1 MKKGNKSKAANL
13 RQKAEEL
20 LIKKS
25 LKTDSQLSETDILKL
40 IHEFEVHKIEL
51 EMQNE
56 ELKLANEQEKL
67 AKEKY
72 TELYQFA
79 PSGYFTLSK
88 EGEIIKSN
96 ICGSQ
101 MLGKERHRLK
111 FSRFG
116 FFVSNDTKP
125 IFNLFLEKVFSS
137 KAKESCEVTMST
149 DGNLPIYV
157 YLIGIASENGE
168 QCLVNMIDITERMYT
183 EAILRESE
191 ERLEFY
197 IENPPMAVIEWDS
210 NFKVIR
216 WTGDSEK
223 MFGLSAEETIGKPI
237 MDLDIIFEPDIPI
250 VQNTIEK
257 LTNGLNKQVFS
268 TNRNY
273 RKD

>member
-25 LKTDSQLSETDILKL
+25 LKTDSQLSETDILRL
-40 IHEFEVHKIEL
+40 NHELQVHQIEL

-137 KAKESCEVTMST
+137 KAKESCEVTLST

-168 QCLVNMIDITERMYT
+168 QCLVNVMNITDRKWAAELIIANKELAYQN
-183 EAILRESE
+183 E
-191 ERLEFY
+191 EKQKRADELIIANEEKAKRVAEF
-197 IENPPMAVIEWDS
+197 IIANEEKAKRAAELIIAKKELADQTDS
-210 NFKVIR
+210 R
-216 WTGDSEK
+216 
-223 MFGLSAEETIGKPI
+223 
-237 MDLDIIFEPDIPI
+237 
-250 VQNTIEK
+250 
-257 LTNGLNKQVFS
+257 
-268 TNRNY
+268 
-273 RKD
+273 